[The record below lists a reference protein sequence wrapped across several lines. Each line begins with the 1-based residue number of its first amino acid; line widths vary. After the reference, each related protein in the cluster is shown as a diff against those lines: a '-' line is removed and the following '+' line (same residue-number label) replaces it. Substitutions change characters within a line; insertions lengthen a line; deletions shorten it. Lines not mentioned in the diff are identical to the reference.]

1 MQVHGLA
8 AFGALEDGG
17 GLFHAGFKFGF
28 HAGLHIN
35 LRNLEDHGGAFA
47 GGDRQRRGIMIRAFH
62 SEKRQV
68 EWAMAYSATGQRPKP
83 VRIFRGRRSGL
94 SGHHWPCRGS
104 I

>member
-35 LRNLEDHGGAFA
+35 LRDFQDHDWISA
-47 GGDRQRRGIMIRAFH
+47 GGGNVKGA
-62 SEKRQV
+62 
-68 EWAMAYSATGQRPKP
+68 A
-83 VRIFRGRRSGL
+83 L
-94 SGHHWPCRGS
+94 
-104 I
+104 